1 MGETEEIDFYGKVKK
16 ATRDLMDGLAL
27 ELVDAEIA
35 RGGGQLILRIYIERD
50 GGVTV
55 DDCAK
60 ASGLIGKVIDREALI
75 ADTYVLEVMSPG
87 IFRRLKRPEEF
98 TMNLGKMIKVRLKM
112 PFEGIRDFSG
122 VLVGAGEDSL
132 TLQLDEELLELRYDS
147 LSGVRLEPQ
156 LPW

>member
-1 MGETEEIDFYGKVKK
+1 MGETAEIDFYGKVKK
-16 ATRDLMDGLAL
+16 ATRDLLDGLAL

-35 RGGGQLILRIYIERD
+35 REGGQLFLRIYIERD
-50 GGVTV
+50 GGVTL

-60 ASGLIGKVIDREALI
+60 ANGLIGNVLEREAII
-75 ADTYVLEVMSPG
+75 ADSYVLEVMSPG
-87 IFRRLKRPEEF
+87 IYRRLKRPEEF
-98 TMNLGKMIKVRLKM
+98 EMNLGKMVRVRLKM

-132 TLQLDEELLELRYDS
+132 TLELGEELLELRYDS

>member
-1 MGETEEIDFYGKVKK
+1 MGETAEIDFYDKVKK

-35 RGGGQLILRIYIERD
+35 REGGQLFLRIYIERD
-50 GGVTV
+50 GGVTL

-60 ASGLIGKVIDREALI
+60 ANGLIGNVLEREAII
-75 ADTYVLEVMSPG
+75 ADSYVLEVMSPG
-87 IFRRLKRPEEF
+87 IYRRLKRPEEF
-98 TMNLGKMIKVRLKM
+98 EMNLGKMVRVRLKM

-132 TLQLDEELLELRYDS
+132 TLELGEELLELRYDN

>member
-27 ELVDAEIA
+27 KLVDAEIA

-98 TMNLGKMIKVRLKM
+98 TMNLGKMIKVRLKT

>member
-60 ASGLIGKVIDREALI
+60 ASGLIEKVIDREALI
-75 ADTYVLEVMSPG
+75 ADSYVLEVMSPG

>member
-1 MGETEEIDFYGKVKK
+1 MGETAEIDFYGKVKE

-27 ELVDAEIA
+27 ELVDAEVT
-35 RGGGQLILRIYIERD
+35 REGGQLFLKIYIERD

-60 ASGLIGKVIDREALI
+60 ASGLIGKVLEREAII
-75 ADTYVLEVMSPG
+75 ADSYVLEVMSPG
-87 IFRRLKRPEEF
+87 IYRRLKRPEEF
-98 TMNLGKMIKVRLKM
+98 GMNLGKRVKVRLKR

-122 VLVGAGEDSL
+122 VLINAGEDSL
-132 TLQLDEELLELRYDS
+132 TLELGEDLLELRYDN

>member
-1 MGETEEIDFYGKVKK
+1 MGETAEIDFYGKVKK
-16 ATRDLMDGLAL
+16 ATRDLLDGLAL

-35 RGGGQLILRIYIERD
+35 REGGQIFLRIYIERD
-50 GGVTV
+50 GGVTL

-60 ASGLIGKVIDREALI
+60 ANGLIGNVLEREAI
-75 ADTYVLEVMSPG
+75 IGDSYVLEVMSPG
-87 IFRRLKRPEEF
+87 IYRRLKRPEEF
-98 TMNLGKMIKVRLKM
+98 EMNLGKMVRVRLKM

-132 TLQLDEELLELRYDS
+132 TLELGEELLELRYDS

>member
-1 MGETEEIDFYGKVKK
+1 MGETAEIDFYGKVKK

-35 RGGGQLILRIYIERD
+35 REGGQLFLRIYIERD
-50 GGVTV
+50 GGVTL

-60 ASGLIGKVIDREALI
+60 ANGLIGNVLEREAII
-75 ADTYVLEVMSPG
+75 ADSYVLEVMSPG
-87 IFRRLKRPEEF
+87 IYRRLKRPEEF
-98 TMNLGKMIKVRLKM
+98 EMNLGKMVRVRLKM

-132 TLQLDEELLELRYDS
+132 TLELGEELLELRYDS

>member
-1 MGETEEIDFYGKVKK
+1 MGETAEIDFYGKVKK
-16 ATRDLMDGLAL
+16 ATRDLLDGLAL

-35 RGGGQLILRIYIERD
+35 REGGQLFLRIYIERD
-50 GGVTV
+50 GGVTL

-60 ASGLIGKVIDREALI
+60 ANGLIGNVLEREAII
-75 ADTYVLEVMSPG
+75 ADSYVLEVMSPG
-87 IFRRLKRPEEF
+87 IYRRLKRPEEF
-98 TMNLGKMIKVRLKM
+98 EMNLGKMVRVRLKM

-132 TLQLDEELLELRYDS
+132 TLELGEELLELRYDN

>member
-1 MGETEEIDFYGKVKK
+1 MGETAEIDFYGKVKK

-35 RGGGQLILRIYIERD
+35 REGGQLFLRIYIERD
-50 GGVTV
+50 GGVTL

-60 ASGLIGKVIDREALI
+60 ANGLIGNVLEREAII
-75 ADTYVLEVMSPG
+75 ADSYVLEVMSPG
-87 IFRRLKRPEEF
+87 IYRRLKRPEEF
-98 TMNLGKMIKVRLKM
+98 EMNLGKMVRVRLKM

-132 TLQLDEELLELRYDS
+132 TLELGEELLELRYDN

>member
-1 MGETEEIDFYGKVKK
+1 MGETAEIDFYGKVKK
-16 ATRDLMDGLAL
+16 ATRDLLDGLAL

-35 RGGGQLILRIYIERD
+35 REGGQLFLRIYIERD
-50 GGVTV
+50 GGVTL

-60 ASGLIGKVIDREALI
+60 ANGLIGNVLEREAI
-75 ADTYVLEVMSPG
+75 IGDSYVLEVMSPG
-87 IFRRLKRPEEF
+87 IYRRLKRPEEF
-98 TMNLGKMIKVRLKM
+98 EMNLGKMVRVRLKM

-132 TLQLDEELLELRYDS
+132 TLELGEELLELRYDS